1 MYKSPF
7 QPCLVQPSKKKLSIT
22 ESGREPYSA
31 ADHKKEL
38 EAARTRTAKLRAEN
52 QTLEQQQMAN
62 ATAATKP
69 WESRSNS
76 EATRQRISNYTN
88 PRRGLEVARANTAL
102 IAAQRAVFNQQT
114 ARRSVPSYPSND
126 PLEHS
131 SSAPISTDR
140 GARFQGEADA
150 PKVALST
157 PPASLSIPTIPSEP
171 KLANIQHK
179 AGPFWA
185 AVARMDSPQRTGLLL
200 VCLVALWVIHS
211 RIAYFFAAFTIC
223 AVTYAFL
230 QYSRLKTLQ
239 TSEGY
244 GETYAQR
251 QLIDAPHAIF
261 QMKKLT
267 DVRGASRGFILFMNT
282 PVTVVKHLG

>member
-1 MYKSPF
+1 MLGTTLQKN
-7 QPCLVQPSKKKLSIT
+7 LSIT

-38 EAARTRTAKLRAEN
+38 EAARTRTAKLHAEN
-52 QTLEQQQMAN
+52 KALEQQQMAN
-62 ATAATKP
+62 ATADTKP

-76 EATRQRISNYTN
+76 EATRQQISNYTN
-88 PRRGLEVARANTAL
+88 SRRGLKVARANTAL
-102 IAAQRAVFNQQT
+102 IAAQRAVFNQT
-114 ARRSVPSYPSND
+114 ARRPVPSYPSND
-126 PLEHS
+126 PLEYS

-140 GARFQGEADA
+140 GTRLQGEADA
-150 PKVALST
+150 PEIALST

-171 KLANIQHK
+171 KLVNIQHK

-185 AVARMDSPQRTGLLL
+185 AVAHMDSPQRTGLLL

-211 RIAYFFAAFTIC
+211 RMAYFFAAFTIC

-239 TSEGY
+239 ISEGY
-244 GETYAQR
+244 GGTYAQR
-251 QLIDAPHAIF
+251 QPIDAPHAIF

-267 DVRGASRGFILFMNT
+267 DVCGASRGFILFMNT